1 MALYLGIKSD
11 GTILSSDG
19 YKLRDANDVL
29 LSAMTSVDKWKIMIN
44 DVEYRLNINL
54 KESE

>member
-44 DVEYRLNINL
+44 DIE
-54 KESE
+54 

>member
-44 DVEYRLNINL
+44 DIEYRLNINL

>member
-29 LSAMTSVDKWKIMIN
+29 LYAMTSVDKWKIMIN
-44 DVEYRLNINL
+44 DIEYRLNINL